1 MSEQKKRK
9 IAILGGG
16 VGALTSAFYLA
27 SQPGAAEKY
36 EITVYSIVC
45 RLGGKCA
52 TGRNPVFGNRIEEH
66 GIHGFLGSYYN
77 TLSMMASAYDRLG
90 RQPRSDEHT
99 SELQSLMRTSYAVVC
114 MKTKN

>member
-36 EITVYSIVC
+36 EITVYSIGW

-52 TGRNPVFGNRIEEH
+52 TGRNPEFGNRIEEH

-77 TLSMMASAYDRLG
+77 TLSM
-90 RQPRSDEHT
+90 RSEEHT
-99 SELQSLMRTSYAVVC
+99 SELQSLMRISYAVFPLK
-114 MKTKN
+114 KTKPT

>member
-1 MSEQKKRK
+1 MRISDWSSDVCSSDLISGGSMSEQKKRK

-36 EITVYSIVC
+36 EITVYSIGW

-52 TGRNPVFGNRIEEH
+52 TGRNPEFGNRIEEQI
-66 GIHGFLGSYYN
+66 GR
-77 TLSMMASAYDRLG
+77 ASCRERGCQYG
-90 RQPRSDEHT
+90 
-99 SELQSLMRTSYAVVC
+99 
-114 MKTKN
+114 